1 MVGNRLVAPQNND
14 IGRDAESLQFFY
26 TVLRRLA
33 LVLTRSFQIGD
44 KGDVQIQSVL
54 LADLAS
60 DLTDGFQKR
69 LTLDVADSAADFGD
83 DNIRVGF
90 FADRV
95 DEPLDFVGDVGDD
108 LHGFSEILTS
118 SFLCEHVGIHL
129 ARREVRELVQVFVNK
144 SLIVP

>member
-1 MVGNRLVAPQNND
+1 M
-14 IGRDAESLQFFY
+14 
-26 TVLRRLA
+26 
-33 LVLTRSFQIGD
+33 LTRSFQIGD

-118 SFLCEHVGIHL
+118 AFLREHVGIHL